1 MAEHNPITSLTDS
14 ECWEMLHAQE
24 FGRLAFHLLDEVH
37 IVPLN
42 YAVDQDRRIIFRTAE
57 GSKLLGLTINDDVAF
72 EIDEF
77 GEDLATS
84 VVLRGRARH
93 LEGRD
98 ADATD
103 QLPLR
108 PWVNTAKYNV
118 VAIEVNEINGRRFE
132 LTRPWLHMRPHD
144 VDE

>member
-1 MAEHNPITSLTDS
+1 
-14 ECWEMLHAQE
+14 MLHAQE

-72 EIDEF
+72 EVDEF
-77 GEDLATS
+77 SEDLATS

-118 VAIEVNEINGRRFE
+118 VAIEVDEINGRRFE